1 MTVRLAWTSGLS
13 CAYSPAA
20 PAGRERRP
28 RLAVHD
34 EVILR
39 ASAPAATAGS
49 ASHLVSALTA
59 RTWQA
64 PEVLCNTGFVRVTF
78 FEFFYGIRTPAP
90 VVV

>member
-1 MTVRLAWTSGLS
+1 MTGVDCFTTVRLGVDVT
-13 CAYSPAA
+13 
-20 PAGRERRP
+20 
-28 RLAVHD
+28 
-34 EVILR
+34 
-39 ASAPAATAGS
+39 TTGS

-64 PEVLCNTGFVRVTF
+64 PEVLCDTGSVRVTF